1 MSNFDDDIVKTIGM
15 DGSSKPGRSLK
26 RALILSVAAVLLL
39 AFGVVWLSRDK
50 AQTYEYKTQEAKRG
64 DLTVTVSATGNLSPI
79 NQVDVGSELSG
90 IIRAVEVD
98 YNDHVKKG
106 RVLARLDTDKLQ
118 AEVLQFRASLKS
130 AQAKV
135 LQARATLKESSNA
148 LERLKKAYVLSNGKV
163 PSKNDLD
170 TAEATFERA
179 QADVAS
185 YDAQVAQA
193 EATLKADEAD
203 LGKAVI
209 RSPIDGIVLT
219 RSIEPGQTVAA
230 SLSAPVLFTLAE
242 DLTRM
247 ELLVGVDEADVGSVK
262 AGQEAT
268 FTVGAYPNRQFKSV
282 LTQVRFGSTT
292 SSNVVTYKTVLR
304 VDNSDLL
311 LRPGMTATADI
322 VVREVKNAM
331 LVPNSALRFSPP
343 QQESDSNADSSG
355 GGILMKILPH
365 PPRMPS
371 KNQPETADKNR
382 QKVWT
387 LRNKQP
393 VPILIT
399 TGASDGSMTEV
410 VKGDIAPGTA
420 LIVDAVSKKGS

>member
-1 MSNFDDDIVKTIGM
+1 MSNFDDDIAKTIGK
-15 DGSSKPGRSLK
+15 DGSPKPGKSLN
-26 RALILSVAAVLLL
+26 RAVGAGMAAVLVIAIGL
-39 AFGVVWLSRDK
+39 VWFTTET

-64 DLTVTVSATGNLSPI
+64 DLKVTVSATGNLSPI
-79 NQVDVGSELSG
+79 NQVEVGSELSG
-90 IIRAVEVD
+90 IIRSVQAD
-98 YNDHVKKG
+98 YNDHVEKG
-106 RVLARLDTDKLQ
+106 QVLARLDTDKLQ

-135 LQARATLKESSNA
+135 LQVHATLRESKNA
-148 LERLKKAYVLSNGKV
+148 LERLKKAYELSNGRV

-170 TAEATFERA
+170 TAEAVFERA
-179 QADVAS
+179 QADLAS
-185 YDAQVAQA
+185 NEAQVVQA
-193 EATLKADEAD
+193 EAMLRADEAD
-203 LGKAVI
+203 LGKAII

-219 RSIEPGQTVAA
+219 RSIEPGQTMAA
-230 SLSAPVLFTLAE
+230 SLSAPVLFILAE

-247 ELLVGVDEADVGSVK
+247 ELLAGVDEADVGSVK
-262 AGQEAT
+262 AGQGAT

-282 LTQVRFGSTT
+282 VTQVRYGSTT

-304 VDNSDLL
+304 VDNTDLL

-322 VVREVKNAM
+322 VVREVKDAI

-343 QQESDSNADSSG
+343 QQVPDSNADPSG

-365 PPRMPS
+365 PPRTPA
-371 KNQPETADKNR
+371 KNQTEGAAKNR

-387 LRNKQP
+387 FAGNKP

-399 TGASDGSMTEV
+399 TGTTDGSMTEV
-410 VKGDIAPGTA
+410 VKGDIMPGMP

>member
-1 MSNFDDDIVKTIGM
+1 MSNLDDDIVKTIGM
-15 DGSSKPGRSLK
+15 DGSSKPGRSL
-26 RALILSVAAVLLL
+26 RCALILGVAAVLVL
-39 AFGVVWLSRDK
+39 AFGVVRFTRDK

-90 IIRAVEVD
+90 IIRSVEAN

-118 AEVLQFRASLKS
+118 AEVLQYRASLKS

-135 LQARATLKESSNA
+135 LQARATLKESRNA
-148 LERLKKAYVLSNGKV
+148 LERLKKAYELSNGKV

-170 TAEATFERA
+170 TAAATFERA

-185 YDAQVAQA
+185 SEAQVAQA

-219 RSIEPGQTVAA
+219 RSCEPGQTVAA
-230 SLSAPVLFTLAE
+230 SLEAPVLFTLAE

-304 VDNSDLL
+304 VDNSEYL

-322 VVREVKNAM
+322 VVREVKDTV

-343 QQESDSNADSSG
+343 QQDTDSNADSSG

-365 PPRMPS
+365 PPRMPA
-371 KNQPETADKNR
+371 KNQSEGADKNR

-387 LRNKQP
+387 LRDNKP

-399 TGASDGSMTEV
+399 TGASDGSMTELV
-410 VKGDIAPGTA
+410 RGVIAPGTL